1 MGCVAGDARSRD
13 DAKIQREVSGWQ
25 PGSVSHLSQPTTNT
39 HLNLQPSH
47 DKHASEL
54 QPSHAY
60 PLPSFQPGT
69 TTGQHRLQLLLP
81 SGSFTFKEADGATT
95 CSLASPGRKVFSA
108 RQPPTHK
115 TSATF
120 GETALD
126 FMA

>member
-1 MGCVAGDARSRD
+1 MAARERKPPFST
-13 DAKIQREVSGWQ
+13 KHN
-25 PGSVSHLSQPTTNT
+25 PPTTNT
-39 HLNLQPSH
+39 HLN
-47 DKHASEL
+47 L

-120 GETALD
+120 GEAALD